1 MGGMMNSLVRGV
13 ILFFFGV
20 FFSLVL
26 NLLQVYREQ
35 LEEGQQPGKFD
46 HYESSWWVLPACG
59 MTAAFVGLLYPFL
72 DKRLDEPL
80 KYQGEWSNVMR
91 CVAVF
96 VGINHA
102 SAKLEFSNNLHMSL
116 ILAAMCIGLW
126 WLFDRSKS
134 GFVLGVGTA
143 VLATILT
150 QFLVYQGIYKY
161 STADFMFVRS
171 WLPCIFF
178 SGGVTI
184 GNIGRQLARYDAGK
198 DKAD

>member
-1 MGGMMNSLVRGV
+1 MLVKMQILKRGV
-13 ILFFFGV
+13 ILFMFGM

-26 NLLQVYREQ
+26 NLLQTYREIR
-35 LEEGQQPGKFD
+35 EDETPPGLFD
-46 HYESSWWVLPACG
+46 HYSSCWWVLPVCG
-59 MTAAFVGLLYPFL
+59 LTAAFVGLMYPVL
-72 DKRLDEPL
+72 DSHLEEPL
-80 KYQGEWSNVMR
+80 NVKSEWSNVMR

-102 SAKLEFSNNLHMSL
+102 SAKLDFMNNLHMSL
-116 ILAAMCIGLW
+116 TLAAMCIGLW

-134 GFVLGVGTA
+134 GFGLGVGIA

-161 STADFMFVRS
+161 GKADFMFMRS

-178 SGGVTI
+178 SGGITI
-184 GNIGRQLARYDAGK
+184 GNIGRQLALYDDKEKK
-198 DKAD
+198 D